1 MSNKLHLPSAINI
14 GARVLGMLSG
24 MFGIYVFSRLFNVDD
39 FGIWNWL
46 LSISVIVTSQ
56 DFGLLSA
63 MRVWL
68 GKEYAQNNQ
77 DKQQTI
83 FLAGITSVI
92 AVLIFLAIGE
102 GFYWLADNRSLPNK
116 TILVFWVLFTTTFS
130 ILGTVCANALLA
142 FLNSGVVGAIE
153 LIRSILQIL
162 VIGLIYLLNLDLS
175 SSVMIYYLL
184 FILYVPIIF
193 IALLL
198 IHQWELKKLWAITT
212 EKCLDIWQAIIVVIR
227 NGALLWINQL
237 AFALILS
244 ADIFYAGLLLSS
256 DDVSTVTIINK
267 LVGLGV
273 GILSAGLLPYFGLY
287 VHRLAQ
293 KDTSW
298 IQREISKAFFIIIPI
313 GLIYSIGLLLLG
325 KGFISLWTGYQLDSP
340 LLYALAGVQF
350 TVLSLVVY
358 VQLFFQ
364 GPRMNFQI
372 LPIVLIACIVRL
384 AFLWGTY
391 ESIGLYTIFISSII
405 ANTLLI
411 LLMLNK
417 LRSNIKN
424 NNEVELML

>member
-24 MFGIYVFSRLFNVDD
+24 MFGIYVFSRLFTVDD
-39 FGIWNWL
+39 FGIWSWL

-77 DKQQTI
+77 GKQQTI
-83 FLAGITSVI
+83 FLAGITGVI
-92 AVLIFLAIGE
+92 AILIVLVIGE
-102 GFYWLADNRSLPNK
+102 GVYWLVANKSLPNQ
-116 TILVFWVLFTTTFS
+116 TILVFWVLFATTFS

-142 FLNSGVVGAIE
+142 FLSSGTVGAIE

-162 VIGLIYLLNLDLS
+162 VICLIYLLNLDLS

-184 FILYVPIIF
+184 FILYVPIIL

-198 IHQWELKKLWAITT
+198 LRQWELKKLWLIAT
-212 EKCLDIWQAIIVVIR
+212 EKWLDVWQAMIVVIR
-227 NGALLWINQL
+227 NGALLWVNQL

-244 ADIFYAGLLLSS
+244 ADIFYAGLLLSN

-293 KDTSW
+293 QDASW
-298 IQREISKAFFIIIPI
+298 IQKELSKAFFIIISI
-313 GLIYSIGLLLLG
+313 GILYSIGLLLLG
-325 KGFISLWTGYQLDSP
+325 KGFIVIWTGYQLDSP

-350 TVLSLVVY
+350 TVLSLMVY

-372 LPIVLIACIVRL
+372 LPIVLIACIIRL
-384 AFLWGTY
+384 TFLWGTY

-405 ANTLLI
+405 ANALLI

-424 NNEVELML
+424 TNEVELML

>member
-14 GARVLGMLSG
+14 GARVFGMLSG

-39 FGIWNWL
+39 FGIWSWL

-77 DKQQTI
+77 EKQQTI
-83 FLAGITSVI
+83 FLAGIAGVI
-92 AVLIFLAIGE
+92 AILIVLVIGE
-102 GFYWLADNRSLPNK
+102 GVYWLADNKSLPNK

-142 FLNSGVVGAIE
+142 FLSSGTVGAIE

-162 VIGLIYLLNLDLS
+162 VICLIYLSSLDLS

-184 FILYVPIIF
+184 FMLYVPIILTT
-193 IALLL
+193 LLFL
-198 IHQWELKKLWAITT
+198 QHWELKKLWLIAT
-212 EKCLDIWQAIIVVIR
+212 EKWMDIWQAMITIIK
-227 NGALLWINQL
+227 NGSLLWVNQL

-244 ADIFYAGLLLSS
+244 ADIFYAGLLLSN

-298 IQREISKAFFIIIPI
+298 IQIEIRKAFFIIISL
-313 GLIYSIGLLLLG
+313 GLLYSIGLLLLG
-325 KGFISLWTGYQLDSP
+325 KGFISIWTGYQLDSP
-340 LLYALAGVQF
+340 LLYLLAGVQF
-350 TVLSLVVY
+350 TVLSLMVY

-364 GPRMNFQI
+364 GPRINFQI
-372 LPIVLIACIVRL
+372 LPIVLVACVIRV

-391 ESIGLYTIFISSII
+391 ESIGLYTIFVSSIV
-405 ANTLLI
+405 ANALLI
-411 LLMLNK
+411 LLMLYK
-417 LRSNIKN
+417 LRSNIRN
-424 NNEVELML
+424 TNELELML

>member
-1 MSNKLHLPSAINI
+1 MSNKLHLPSVINI

-24 MFGIYVFSRLFNVDD
+24 MFGIYVFSRLFTVDD
-39 FGIWNWL
+39 FGIWSWL

-92 AVLIFLAIGE
+92 AILMVLVIGE
-102 GFYWLADNRSLPNK
+102 GIYWLADNRSLPNK
-116 TILVFWVLFTTTFS
+116 TFLVFWVLFTTTFS

-162 VIGLIYLLNLDLS
+162 AICLIYLLNLDLS

-184 FILYVPIIF
+184 FVLYVPIIF

-198 IHQWELKKLWAITT
+198 LHQWELKKLWVIAT
-212 EKCLDIWQAIIVVIR
+212 ERWIDVWQAMIVVIK

-293 KDTSW
+293 QETAW
-298 IQREISKAFFIIIPI
+298 IQKELSKAFFIIISI
-313 GLIYSIGLLLLG
+313 GLIYTIGLLLLG
-325 KGFISLWTGYQLDSP
+325 KGFVAIWTGYRLDST
-340 LLYALAGVQF
+340 LLYALAGLQF
-350 TVLSLVVY
+350 TVLSFMVY

-372 LPIVLIACIVRL
+372 LPIVLMGCIVRL

>member
-1 MSNKLHLPSAINI
+1 MSNKLHLPSVINI

-24 MFGIYVFSRLFNVDD
+24 MFGVYIFSRLFNVDD
-39 FGIWNWL
+39 FGIWSWL

-77 DKQQTI
+77 DKQQTV

-92 AVLIFLAIGE
+92 AILMVLVIGE
-102 GFYWLADNRSLPNK
+102 GIYWLADNRSLPNK

-130 ILGTVCANALLA
+130 IVGTVCANALLA

-162 VIGLIYLLNLDLS
+162 VICLIYLLNLDLS

-198 IHQWELKKLWAITT
+198 LHQWELKKLWVIAT
-212 EKCLDIWQAIIVVIR
+212 ERWIDVWQAMIVVIK

-293 KDTSW
+293 QDTAW
-298 IQREISKAFFIIIPI
+298 IQKELSKAFFIIISI

-325 KGFISLWTGYQLDSP
+325 KGFVAIWTGYHLDSP
-340 LLYALAGVQF
+340 LLYGLAGLQF
-350 TVLSLVVY
+350 TVLSFMVY

-372 LPIVLIACIVRL
+372 LPIVLMGCIVRL